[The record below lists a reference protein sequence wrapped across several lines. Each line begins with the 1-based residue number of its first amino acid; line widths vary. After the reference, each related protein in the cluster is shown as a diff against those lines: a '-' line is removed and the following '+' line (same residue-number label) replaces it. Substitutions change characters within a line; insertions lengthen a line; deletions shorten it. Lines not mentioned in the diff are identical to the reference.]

1 MGYTDPKIVL
11 RQLGAK
17 IAYFRTLVGISQS
30 ELAKRINSTQSTV
43 SKIECGAY
51 NDSLS
56 IPTIIAIADALNV
69 DLALLLHFNEFEK
82 QMWEQMV
89 IREREE

>member
-1 MGYTDPKIVL
+1 MSHTETKIVL

-17 IAYFRTLVGISQS
+17 IAYFRTLAGISQS

-56 IPTIIAIADALNV
+56 IPMLVSIANALNV
-69 DLALLLHFNEFEK
+69 DLSLLLHFNDFEK
-82 QMWEQMV
+82 EMWDRTITASE
-89 IREREE
+89 I